1 MKKLLFDLLDW
12 IYKKKCYCCGS
23 SKESVPICSNCYN
36 TLDFNPPRVDRII
49 LNTDIYVAGQ
59 YDKSMQKIIRGLK
72 YHNKKE
78 LAYYQAKLMF
88 DYFQTLNINKNFQV
102 VPVPLHKSREKKRHY
117 NHMELVADEF
127 CKMSG
132 FVKNTDLIKRIK
144 QTKPQKT
151 VLKLNKQNLKSRQ
164 LPILLIDDICTSG
177 ATFESIIEEFHK
189 NEITDITCFAT
200 SSPCS

>member
-1 MKKLLFDLLDW
+1 
-12 IYKKKCYCCGS
+12 
-23 SKESVPICSNCYN
+23 
-36 TLDFNPPRVDRII
+36 
-49 LNTDIYVAGQ
+49 
-59 YDKSMQKIIRGLK
+59 
-72 YHNKKE
+72 
-78 LAYYQAKLMF
+78 
-88 DYFQTLNINKNFQV
+88 
-102 VPVPLHKSREKKRHY
+102 
-117 NHMELVADEF
+117 MELVADEF

-144 QTKPQKT
+144 QTKPQY
-151 VLKLNKQNLKSRQ
+151 KLSKIQRMDNLNGAFEVYKEKSRQ